1 MLRATIQ
8 SSRIFYGPAI
18 LDNHPFRIFSITHC
32 QIGRSGLRGF
42 SAQLDKGHSI
52 LKITV
57 GRVSQATRRTS
68 GTASVSPKTFNHL
81 QRSVRV
87 RIIFL
92 SAMTQDI
99 NEKRKSFEKE
109 AVVHSDGLYRT
120 ALRMTRNEDDAADL
134 VQEAMVK
141 AYRFW
146 DKYEEGSNARAWL
159 YKIMTN
165 IFINN
170 YRSKTRAPQMVAY
183 EDIDE
188 NFLYGQLAKL
198 GHESDPEQEFFAR
211 VFDDDVR
218 KAIEEL
224 PEDFRLVVVLSFLE
238 GFSYQEIANIA
249 GLNIGTVK
257 SRLHRGRKLLQKSL
271 WDYARRSG
279 FLTGERGGD
288 A

>member
-1 MLRATIQ
+1 
-8 SSRIFYGPAI
+8 
-18 LDNHPFRIFSITHC
+18 
-32 QIGRSGLRGF
+32 
-42 SAQLDKGHSI
+42 
-52 LKITV
+52 
-57 GRVSQATRRTS
+57 
-68 GTASVSPKTFNHL
+68 
-81 QRSVRV
+81 
-87 RIIFL
+87 
-92 SAMTQDI
+92 MTQDI
-99 NEKRKSFEKE
+99 NEKRKSFENE

-188 NFLYGQLAKL
+188 DFLYGQLANLDPK
-198 GHESDPEQEFFAR
+198 SDPEQEFFAR
-211 VFDDDVR
+211 VFDDDVK

-249 GLNIGTVK
+249 NCPVNTVK
-257 SRLHRGRKLLQKSL
+257 TRMFH
-271 WDYARRSG
+271 ARRRLKVILPALAG
-279 FLTGERGGD
+279 QTKERNRER